1 MDGAAFGGVGGFSRM
16 ELAMTRSCPGGE
28 RERERARG
36 VDDSG
41 ASCESWDGGLASVV
55 AVPEMVRCEDP
66 EDRRGEEDWDRC
78 CGPSG
83 EDRDCPRGRPPGGTG
98 SVGWL
103 DGGKELAGVRVG
115 LRGEEVLGIKG
126 VFEVV
131 IGGEFGEVDP
141 LGLDPDSD
149 MATAWRRVC
158 FYAQLSHE
166 RMEGAAD
173 VERGLVEKK

>member
-1 MDGAAFGGVGGFSRM
+1 
-16 ELAMTRSCPGGE
+16 
-28 RERERARG
+28 
-36 VDDSG
+36 
-41 ASCESWDGGLASVV
+41 
-55 AVPEMVRCEDP
+55 
-66 EDRRGEEDWDRC
+66 
-78 CGPSG
+78 
-83 EDRDCPRGRPPGGTG
+83 
-98 SVGWL
+98 
-103 DGGKELAGVRVG
+103 

-131 IGGEFGEVDP
+131 IGGEVGEVDP